1 VNSLPASRGIAWLI
15 GSLALL
21 RSQPSRLLLM
31 GLILQFLTGFSQ
43 AGPLGFLF
51 VLAIPALTAGLLQA
65 MHGVSRGGRPPL
77 MTMFVAFSAPPRLFR
92 LFVLSLVMLA
102 VGMLAAG
109 GLLSG
114 NLAGLDPAIL
124 ARLEKGDISAL
135 NSADPELLRQ
145 IMLSVLAGLL
155 ASGLIAYFS
164 IPLVWF
170 RGRSVGPAILAGLA
184 GIFRNV
190 LPMGVLVACMAL
202 LALPVYFL
210 VSILMRSGGEST
222 LLTLLVLLMLVAYQL
237 LLFGAQYLSFREVF
251 GMGQAETD
259 TRAGDDQLVA

>member
-1 VNSLPASRGIAWLI
+1 MNSLPASRGLAWLV
-15 GSLALL
+15 GSLALF

-43 AGPLGFLF
+43 AGPLGFVF

-65 MHGVSRGGRPPL
+65 MDGVSRGSRPPL
-77 MTMFVAFSAPPRLFR
+77 MTMFVAFSAPPRLLR
-92 LFVLSLVMLA
+92 LFLLSLVMLA

-114 NLAGLDPAIL
+114 SLAGLDPALL
-124 ARLEKGDISAL
+124 ARLERGDMSAL

-155 ASGLIAYFS
+155 ASGLVAYFS

-184 GIFRNV
+184 GIFKNALPLAV
-190 LPMGVLVACMAL
+190 LAACMAL
-202 LALPVYFL
+202 LAMPVYFL
-210 VSILMRSGGEST
+210 VSLLMRSGGEST
-222 LLTLLVLLMLVAYQL
+222 VLTLLVLLILVAYQL
-237 LLFGAQYLSFREVF
+237 VLFGAQYLSFREVF
-251 GMGQAETD
+251 GTGQAEID
-259 TRAGDDQLVA
+259 TGSGDDQLVA